1 MNKYL
6 YLALISILFI
16 SGCTWVHLTS
26 EGELVQKVTAADV
39 EECKRIGDAT
49 VSVKDT
55 IAGISRSSKK
65 MAEELLLLGQN
76 AASEMGGD
84 TIVQASD
91 IKDGEQTFNVYKCRF
106 NL

>member
-1 MNKYL
+1 MSKYL
-6 YLALISILFI
+6 CLLVISVFFV

-26 EGELVQKVTAADV
+26 EGELVQNVTAADV

-65 MAEELLLLGQN
+65 MAEELLILGQN

-84 TIVQASD
+84 SIVQASD
-91 IKDGEQTFNVYKCRF
+91 IKDGEQTFSVYKCRF
-106 NL
+106 NR